1 MSATDPLSD
10 VLALVRTSHYM
21 SGALEAAGNW
31 CVHFPPFK
39 GVRFYAAVRGRCS
52 LAIEGTREPVRVE
65 EGNCLIFPSGHPF
78 SIGSDLSLPPL
89 NALDLFEATAAGQ
102 PMRVNEGGEFAGIA
116 GLFTVNGEHAKSL
129 WGLLPVV
136 FNVQAD
142 SDRSVLRWALE
153 RLRDELQHPRP
164 GSVLFAQ
171 QLATMVLIQAL
182 RLHIAAAAQYTVGW
196 LYALTD
202 VRLGKAIGCIHKEPS
217 RKWSVLELA
226 RRAGMS
232 RTAFAVR
239 FKQAVGQSPIDYLTE
254 WRMVLARERLTSGTE
269 SVAQIAVSLGYESES
284 AFSTAFKR
292 VMGVSPRQQRSPK
305 V

>member
-1 MSATDPLSD
+1 
-10 VLALVRTSHYM
+10 
-21 SGALEAAGNW
+21 
-31 CVHFPPFK
+31 
-39 GVRFYAAVRGRCS
+39 
-52 LAIEGTREPVRVE
+52 
-65 EGNCLIFPSGHPF
+65 
-78 SIGSDLSLPPL
+78 
-89 NALDLFEATAAGQ
+89 
-102 PMRVNEGGEFAGIA
+102 
-116 GLFTVNGEHAKSL
+116 
-129 WGLLPVV
+129 
-136 FNVQAD
+136 
-142 SDRSVLRWALE
+142 
-153 RLRDELQHPRP
+153 
-164 GSVLFAQ
+164 LFAQ

-254 WRMVLARERLTSGTE
+254 WRMVLARERLTSGAE
-269 SVAQIAVSLGYESES
+269 SVAQIAFSLGYESES

-292 VMGVSPRQQRSPK
+292 VMGVSPRHQRSLK